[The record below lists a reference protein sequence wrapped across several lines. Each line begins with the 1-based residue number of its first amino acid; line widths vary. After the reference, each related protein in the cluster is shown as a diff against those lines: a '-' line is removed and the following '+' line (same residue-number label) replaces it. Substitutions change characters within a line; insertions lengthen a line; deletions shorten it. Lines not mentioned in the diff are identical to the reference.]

1 MEITDVNQMCSSF
14 CLCRHYLL
22 SFTFVALFLIYV
34 GSFSSLF
41 SSILFS
47 SIVSV
52 ISTLLF
58 TTFTKPKP
66 ALERNEVICETVS
79 SSFKSIEMEE
89 VSEQLQQD
97 NEGIS
102 PEKECQEVEVSVVHD
117 CFVKADNFLS
127 ESESV
132 DLSSTSD
139 DSDAD
144 WPYQSNMDCIRNC
157 SDDSID
163 SISDDEDSLIE
174 IALPEGN
181 YISPKHDSKL
191 KSQLPNFPDFFQE
204 SLFRQKGLMEL
215 LADINEMNEEDNMI
229 EIDISMGSIKC
240 SRIEITA

>member
-1 MEITDVNQMCSSF
+1 MCSSL

-22 SFTFVALFLIYV
+22 SFTFVALFLIYA

-58 TTFTKPKP
+58 ITFTKRKP
-66 ALERNEVICETVS
+66 ALRNEVMKCETIS
-79 SSFKSIEMEE
+79 SSLKAPEVEEE
-89 VSEQLQQD
+89 VSEELQQE
-97 NEGIS
+97 NEDILII
-102 PEKECQEVEVSVVHD
+102 PEKECQEVDQESIVHD
-117 CFVKADNFLS
+117 DCLVKTVDFLS
-127 ESESV
+127 ECESV

-139 DSDAD
+139 DSDVD
-144 WPYQSNMDCIRNC
+144 CPYQNNMDRLRLRNC

-174 IALPEGN
+174 IALPEGHF
-181 YISPKHDSKL
+181 ISPKHDPKL
-191 KSQLPNFPDFFQE
+191 KSHQLNLPEFFQE
-204 SLFRQKGLMEL
+204 SFFRQEGLMEL
-215 LADINEMNEEDNMI
+215 LTEMNEEDNMI